1 MKKKKHLDT
10 SMKLLTIMRINILLS
25 IFHINYVSEIYAT
38 QSPRKDH
45 FKNLGHEAGDVHN
58 LIREQDRMK
67 RA

>member
-1 MKKKKHLDT
+1 
-10 SMKLLTIMRINILLS
+10 MRINILLS

>member
-1 MKKKKHLDT
+1 
-10 SMKLLTIMRINILLS
+10 MKLLTMMRINLLLS
-25 IFHINYVSEIYAT
+25 IFHINYVSEIYET

-45 FKNLGHEAGDVHN
+45 FKQLGHEEGDVHN